1 MHSSG
6 KAAPYANDCQWLS
19 VNGTHEVM
27 LLLLPAD
34 WIRAG
39 DLWYKG
45 LFMLD
50 LLIQVET
57 QV

>member
-6 KAAPYANDCQWLS
+6 KAAPYANDREWFS
-19 VNGTHEVM
+19 VIGAHEEM

-39 DLWYKG
+39 YLRYKG

-50 LLIQVET
+50 LVIHEKT
-57 QV
+57 